1 MIIRKL
7 FKFENAH
14 IVRGCSTQRCSQNV
28 HGHSYKVEVLLESNY
43 LDNGQMIYDFGL
55 MKQSIKEL
63 LEAFDHSITLW
74 SGDKITYIEDMK
86 KHLFTIDSA
95 VDAFVSQ
102 NNRMTKPLVTEYS
115 FLKWLDEGR
124 IVVLGGAS
132 GLGKTAYVLQMIYN
146 LVRDNQSEDNDN
158 NSVIGIY
165 ASSEMMIEEL
175 TMRLIV
181 NQGVID
187 DTDITSVRRKFNQ
200 KVTSPEQFKEN
211 IEKAK
216 FVLSSIPF
224 YFLNSSRFNLKSI
237 INMIRATREKNPNKR
252 IFVVIDYLQLMLL
265 DCESLQEQNRAIKD
279 LKDALIDYKANAIVI
294 SALNRDSIKNDF
306 VEMTAFKDSSTIEY
320 TTDIA
325 MLFAFKNAKSKYTL
339 KQDEAHF
346 NKSKI
351 SFHTKCVKN
360 RIGNLFNNEVTF
372 DKMQQSFNIRGFDVV
387 YEDADGKE
395 DKGGQNGR
403 GRN

>member
-1 MIIRKL
+1 MIA
-7 FKFENAH
+7 END
-14 IVRGCSTQRCSQNV
+14 
-28 HGHSYKVEVLLESNY
+28 K
-43 LDNGQMIYDFGL
+43 
-55 MKQSIKEL
+55 KE
-63 LEAFDHSITLW
+63 
-74 SGDKITYIEDMK
+74 IEDMK
-86 KHLFTIDSA
+86 KHLFTIDDA

-146 LVRDNQSEDNDN
+146 LVRDNQSENEN

-187 DTDITSVRRKFNQ
+187 DTDITNVRRKFNQ
-200 KVTSPEQFKEN
+200 QITSQEELKEN
-211 IEKAK
+211 IAKAK

-237 INMIRATREKNPNKR
+237 INMIKATREKNPNKR

-306 VEMTAFKDSSTIEY
+306 IEMTAFKDSSMIEY

-325 MLFAFKNAKSKYTL
+325 MLFAFKNDKSKYTL

-372 DKMQQSFNIRGFDVV
+372 DKMQQSFNIRSFDIV
-387 YEDADGKE
+387 YEDVEGKE
-395 DKGGQNGR
+395 EIKGGQSGR